1 MKILIDETS
10 GSPEENAPAYKDFK
24 VGRVCV
30 GGKFFIIKM
39 KERSPEQI
47 CDIHQKW
54 AARCTRNTIKKQ
66 IKDAGL
72 ENREKKI

>member
-10 GSPEENAPAYKDFK
+10 ISQKENAPRYKNFK

-39 KERSPEQI
+39 RERSPEQI
-47 CDIHQKW
+47 CEIHQKW

-66 IKDAGL
+66 IKDVGL
-72 ENREKKI
+72 ENQEKKI